1 MSNRFICLYLFISP
15 SRHNLNFSDPF
26 STAAVPSN
34 PFYDDYFYAT
44 PLPHSLLLPP
54 LTDSRP
60 TKTFAGCYQKCLRLL
75 CPRERGEVEAR
86 WGSLSCCGAT
96 AGVVEGNC
104 CPQHFPSLAQWKR
117 IFGLLLHVR
126 RWPARR
132 TFFLAGLLRATP

>member
-34 PFYDDYFYAT
+34 PFHDDYFYAT

-75 CPRERGEVEAR
+75 CPRERGEVEAQGAVLAAVGPLR
-86 WGSLSCCGAT
+86 GQLWGVLPSTFSKLSAMEKDFWSFIARQT
-96 AGVVEGNC
+96 
-104 CPQHFPSLAQWKR
+104 LARSQD
-117 IFGLLLHVR
+117 FLL
-126 RWPARR
+126 
-132 TFFLAGLLRATP
+132 GRAP